1 MARARRPRGETQ
13 DPAGTSADSGR
24 HYMISVV
31 AKSYNIHPQTLRL
44 YEREGLITPARSA
57 GNTRLYDE
65 ETLERQDGLQTLTR
79 EMGVNLA
86 GVEVILN
93 MRDQLEE
100 LQQELHRATGRLR
113 RQHAKRRG
121 VARRYALV
129 KLRRRSSSDE

>member
-1 MARARRPRGETQ
+1 MVRQRQRPR
-13 DPAGTSADSGR
+13 
-24 HYMISVV
+24 YLLISRV
-31 AKSYNIHPQTLRL
+31 AERFNIHPQTLRL

-65 ETLERQDGLQTLTR
+65 QTLERLETILTLTR

-93 MRDQLEE
+93 MRDQMEE
-100 LQQELHRATGRLR
+100 LQRELQRASGRLR
-113 RQHAKRRG
+113 RQRAERRG

-129 KLRRRSSSDE
+129 QLRRRPSDDD

>member
-1 MARARRPRGETQ
+1 MANRRQRPR
-13 DPAGTSADSGR
+13 
-24 HYMISVV
+24 YLLISRV
-31 AKSYNIHPQTLRL
+31 AERFNIHPQTLRL

-57 GNTRLYDE
+57 GNTRLYDQ
-65 ETLERQDGLQTLTR
+65 ETLERLETILTLTR

-100 LQQELHRATGRLR
+100 LQQELARASGRLR
-113 RQHAKRRG
+113 RQRAERRG

-129 KLRRRSSSDE
+129 KLRRQTSDDK

>member
-1 MARARRPRGETQ
+1 MARKRQQSR
-13 DPAGTSADSGR
+13 
-24 HYMISVV
+24 YLLISRV
-31 AKSYNIHPQTLRL
+31 AERFNIHPQTLRL
-44 YEREGLITPARSA
+44 YEREGLISPARSA

-65 ETLERQDGLQTLTR
+65 KTLERLETILTLTR

-100 LQQELHRATGRLR
+100 LQQELERTSGRLR
-113 RQHAKRRG
+113 RQRAERRG

-129 KLRRRSSSDE
+129 KLRRRSSVEEQ